1 MKEEVL
7 KKQIELDAK
16 KKASDKKVI
25 DEFMSKTAKIIE
37 EVAKKEKA
45 VTKQEKK
52 ALVSWQV
59 VNVQYSVCEFVGICV
74 SVFL

>member
-45 VTKQEKK
+45 VAKQKKK
-52 ALVSWQV
+52 ALVSWRV
-59 VNVQYSVCEFVGICV
+59 VNV
-74 SVFL
+74 